1 MHIRNIYATFVY
13 TKKLTP
19 MGKTMSIKTDKAAM
33 EKLRRERTEELKEQK
48 RLVIE
53 MRETMLKRAGL
64 TKKDVLEEGLRAFV
78 ANNLDLLTPAEIEK
92 YRNAGLLMR

>member
-1 MHIRNIYATFVY
+1 
-13 TKKLTP
+13 

-78 ANNLDLLTPAEIEK
+78 ANNLDLLTPAEKEYFTK
-92 YRNAGLLMR
+92 QGLVFS

>member
-1 MHIRNIYATFVY
+1 
-13 TKKLTP
+13 
-19 MGKTMSIKTDKAAM
+19 MSIKTDKAAM